1 MQDDMVKILKIEKKI
16 NYFFFFF
23 IFKNFISL

>member
-16 NYFFFFF
+16 IFFFFF
-23 IFKNFISL
+23 IFENFISL